1 VRLVGIIYQN
11 SNVMLKHWV
20 ISHVPKNLL
29 RFIFHLTVWSSCTW
43 YIKIQSLHYRK
54 HCVPITKTNQL
65 VSFREMSVHS
75 AKRQY
80 VLCGKEVRIVT
91 AVLGRVKYFESMFID
106 AILYLYLIVCVCV
119 CMCECVHACMPMFQE
134 TLHPHVC
141 LQKGNF
147 KALIN
152 YVGILNYTTPV

>member
-1 VRLVGIIYQN
+1 
-11 SNVMLKHWV
+11 MLKHRV

-29 RFIFHLTVWSSCTW
+29 CFIFDLSFWSLCTW
-43 YIKIQSLHYRK
+43 YLKIQSLYYRK

-91 AVLGRVKYFESMFID
+91 AVLGRVKYFELMFID
-106 AILYLYLIVCVCV
+106 AILYLYLIVCVC
-119 CMCECVHACMPMFQE
+119 MYECVHACMPMFQE
-134 TLHPHVC
+134 ALHPHVC
-141 LQKGNF
+141 LQKGSS
-147 KALIN
+147 KAMIN